1 MSPLEKLSGGRLEYF
16 AFSHLPGDLIQ
27 FHEHTF
33 QLGWNDQLEKNRETL
48 FMAMQ
53 QQERPVVLGS
63 SRQRVQKR
71 QERADVNASNDSKRQ
86 DT

>member
-1 MSPLEKLSGGRLEYF
+1 MV
-16 AFSHLPGDLIQ
+16 
-27 FHEHTF
+27 
-33 QLGWNDQLEKNRETL
+33 
-48 FMAMQ
+48 MQ
-53 QQERPVVLGS
+53 QQERLVVLGS